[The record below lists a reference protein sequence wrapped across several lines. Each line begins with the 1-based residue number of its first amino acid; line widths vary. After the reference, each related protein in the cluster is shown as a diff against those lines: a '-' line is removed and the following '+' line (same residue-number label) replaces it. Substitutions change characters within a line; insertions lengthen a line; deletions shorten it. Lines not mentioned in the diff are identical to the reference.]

1 MRGPAAAIKFA
12 RSHTLTAPA
21 RPTICTG
28 LPPTPIPVRRSGRL
42 HSTTTPPSMAA
53 SPSTPSP
60 GAAFAVGSF
69 PGGISEESVFP
80 RPPPPTPKGHMP
92 LPSTA
97 DATLTAL
104 FDRMVLSPPVPILR
118 LGTPSRLKI
127 RSPVTPLV
135 SLDSP
140 DLASLRAAGD
150 VGYFHLVGHGIP
162 SQLPS
167 SALAELSRVD
177 ASALRASILRTL
189 GFSVEDE
196 EVDADDEPVMV
207 FDVDGQGMDALPAA
221 LEYARLMREVGMQV
235 VGLFSGSGEV
245 GFGEKPF
252 PEGGRKARCLVWVS
266 KVGSGESAM
275 PPAAGDAKAYPY
287 VVGLHCQWE
296 QEAGASTWVMDDSGE
311 WRAVGKSDGALLV
324 TIGDIAQVWSN
335 GKLKKVR
342 GVARPTPAPTGNGE
356 AGEPARLSI
365 TVLITLPLDSVVS
378 PLLPLSAGE
387 DGGHQLEEE
396 EKGVVSEDGEED
408 GCSFR
413 SFSLESYAW
422 GLYHD
427 RLQFKDP
434 LARYRID

>member
-1 MRGPAAAIKFA
+1 
-12 RSHTLTAPA
+12 
-21 RPTICTG
+21 
-28 LPPTPIPVRRSGRL
+28 
-42 HSTTTPPSMAA
+42 MAY

-69 PGGISEESVFP
+69 PGAVSEDSMFP

-104 FDRMVLSPPVPILR
+104 FDRMILSPPVPVLR
-118 LGTPSRLKI
+118 LGAPSRLRI
-127 RSPVTPLV
+127 RSSATPLV
-135 SLDSP
+135 LLDSP
-140 DLASLRAAGD
+140 DLASLRAACD

-177 ASALRASILRTL
+177 ASAMRASTLSTL
-189 GFSVEDE
+189 GFSAEGE
-196 EVDADDEPVMV
+196 EMDAGVEPVMV
-207 FDVDGQGMDALPAA
+207 FDVDELGMDALPAA

-235 VGLFSGSGEV
+235 VGLFSGAGGV

-252 PEGGRKARCLVWVS
+252 AEEGGRKARCLVWVS
-266 KVGSGESAM
+266 KVGSGEPAV

-287 VVGLHCQWE
+287 VVGLHCEWE
-296 QEAGASTWVMDDSGE
+296 QEAGASSWVMDDSGE
-311 WRAVGKSDGALLV
+311 WKAVGASDGALLV

-342 GVARPTPAPTGNGE
+342 GMARPTPAPSSEGE
-356 AGEPARLSI
+356 EGGEPARLSI

-378 PLLPLSAGE
+378 PLLPLSGAGK
-387 DGGHQLEEE
+387 DGGDVE
-396 EKGVVSEDGEED
+396 EKEKEEVSEDGDED
-408 GCSFR
+408 GCSFLPI
-413 SFSLESYAW
+413 SLQSYAW
-422 GLYHD
+422 GLFHD
-427 RLQFKDP
+427 QLESKDP
-434 LARYRID
+434 LAPYRI